1 MHITVVVIISL
12 LGLLLLIITYFIP
25 LLISYTTKAIHIIL
39 ITILCTVFGVLVH
52 RLQVI
57 DVHEV
62 V

>member
-39 ITILCTVFGVLVH
+39 ITIQCTVFGVLVH